1 MQVKSAAGQNELDE
15 YKKRFDER
23 RETYARMIFVVHDPQ
38 SELHA
43 PSDPAVQIWTDDKT
57 AKLVVR
63 LGLGERVEKMHG

>member
-1 MQVKSAAGQNELDE
+1 
-15 YKKRFDER
+15 
-23 RETYARMIFVVHDPQ
+23 MIFVVHDPLG
-38 SELHA
+38 ELHA